1 MGITEVDGNWF
12 YMKVQLENLF
22 PKLIAELE

>member
-1 MGITEVDGNWF
+1 MGITAPDGNWF

-22 PKLIAELE
+22 PRLMAELD